1 MSDPNA
7 LTDAVADAQDAFTHA
22 HGSPEFDPGIDA
34 SSKDAG
40 VIQLQKGCQ
49 LLVAAD
55 VLRADGDHFTSVLEH
70 AFAAIERTLEGYL
83 VSIAGADPGE
93 FHDHTRVYD
102 RAGRASPIDATTLE
116 SIRSLYA
123 ARRTEHYYGS
133 SITTRLQS
141 TAMLEVATTLHDYLV
156 AFDAEHERH
165 CQCRPR

>member
-1 MSDPNA
+1 MSDPA
-7 LTDAVADAQDAFTHA
+7 ELLDVLADAEDAFTHA

-70 AFAAIERTLEGYL
+70 SFAAIERTLEGYL

-116 SIRSLYA
+116 PIRSLYD

-133 SITTRLQS
+133 SVTTRRQA
-141 TAMLEVATTLHDYLV
+141 TAMLEVAVTLHEYLV
-156 AFDAEHERH
+156 AFDTELERH
-165 CQCRPR
+165 CLCTSG